1 MKKVAGK
8 LRLDLSQ
15 YRDLEAFAQFG
26 SELDPET
33 QKTLNRGE
41 RLVEMLKQKERE
53 PLEMADQVAAIYSG
67 TGGFLDR
74 IKTERVGE
82 FLRDLKSTCT
92 PKRPTCW
99 SGSPRPASS
108 RRTTRRRLRQRSPRS
123 STTSAPTSTSTATR
137 WRPVSPT
144 ASRRAAPRPADAEEA
159 AVEGAKRRR
168 GAEAETGDGP
178 AA

>member
-1 MKKVAGK
+1 VGGNAQTKAMKKVAGK

-26 SELDPET
+26 SELDAET

-41 RLVEMLKQKERE
+41 RLVELLKQKERE

-82 FLRDLKSTCT
+82 FLGDLKI
-92 PKRPTCW
+92 
-99 SGSPRPASS
+99 
-108 RRTTRRRLRQRSPRS
+108 RLR
-123 STTSAPTSTSTATR
+123 SAKPELLERITETGKL
-137 WRPVSPT
+137 
-144 ASRRAAPRPADAEEA
+144 EEA
-159 AVEGAKRRR
+159 DEEELAAAIREVVDDFGPDFDEHGDPVE
-168 GAEAETGDGP
+168 EM
-178 AA
+178 AAA

>member
-1 MKKVAGK
+1 VGGNAQTKAMKKVAGK

-41 RLVEMLKQKERE
+41 RLVEMLKQKERD

-74 IKTERVGE
+74 IKTDRVGE
-82 FLRDLKSTCT
+82 FLRDLKIH
-92 PKRPTCW
+92 
-99 SGSPRPASS
+99 
-108 RRTTRRRLRQRSPRS
+108 LH
-123 STTSAPTSTSTATR
+123 
-137 WRPVSPT
+137 
-144 ASRRAAPRPADAEEA
+144 AEKSDLL
-159 AVEGAKRRR
+159 GRI
-168 GAEAETGDGP
+168 AETGKLEEDDEQALAAAIRGFVDDFGP
-178 AA
+178 DFDEHGDPLEPGESDRVTQAKERSAPSDVPEEVTV